1 MMIFGLLWCTMFFGY
16 HAEIVNRPVDLGP
29 NKRPKY
35 WQMNN
40 ENPHLLA
47 FPELGAK
54 IHRLAPNL
62 LGYVP

>member
-16 HAEIVNRPVDLGP
+16 HAEVVCRPIDLSP
-29 NKRPKY
+29 DKRPKY

-40 ENPHLLA
+40 ETPQLLA